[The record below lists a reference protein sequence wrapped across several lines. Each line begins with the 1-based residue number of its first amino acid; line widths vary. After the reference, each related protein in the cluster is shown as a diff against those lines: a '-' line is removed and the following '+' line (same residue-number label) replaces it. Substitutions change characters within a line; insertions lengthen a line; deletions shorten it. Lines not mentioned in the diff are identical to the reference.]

1 VSDLWGGRFQEELS
15 DTLRRFSSSL
25 SVDRRLVM
33 HDLTGTK
40 AHAGALRDA
49 GVLSEDEYDGIL
61 SGLAQIASE
70 VRTESF
76 PPAIE
81 DSAPIPEDIHSAV
94 EARLVE
100 LCGEAGYKIH
110 AGRSRNDQVVT
121 DVLLWLKEAV
131 FDVERA
137 VREVQRTLI
146 AKAQQYRDQVI
157 PAYTHLQRAQSVL
170 LAHHLHAHFEA
181 LERDLGRLRDAG
193 RRADRCP
200 LGAGACAGS
209 SLPLDRE
216 VTADRLGFARVSANS
231 IDAVA
236 DRDWAIEFVSACAL
250 IMTHLSR
257 LAEELILWSSGEF
270 GMVRLADSWTTG
282 SSALPH
288 KRNPDV
294 AELVRGKAAAV
305 LGDLVTLHGLLK
317 GLPLAYNRDLQE
329 DKAPLFR
336 AADATSDS
344 ARVLA
349 AAIATA
355 EFTPPRSAGP
365 DFSTTLD
372 LAEELVRQG
381 MPFRTAHQA
390 IGRLVR
396 RLEEDGRGLAE
407 ATDGEL
413 AELGAAGLDRRLL
426 TAKGSIESKRT
437 LGSTSPSEVARELEE
452 ARAVLEGTPG
462 RESGT
467 QATLHPQ
474 SQGTS

>member
-1 VSDLWGGRFQEELS
+1 LWGGRFQEELS

-25 SVDRRLVM
+25 RVDRRLVM

-40 AHAGALRDA
+40 AHAAALRDA
-49 GVLSEDEYDGIL
+49 GVLSEREYDDLL

-70 VRTESF
+70 VRSESF
-76 PPAIE
+76 PPSGHS
-81 DSAPIPEDIHSAV
+81 DPIPEDIHSAV

-100 LCGEAGYKIH
+100 LCGETGYKIH
-110 AGRSRNDQVVT
+110 AGRSRNDQIVT

-131 FDVERA
+131 FEVERA
-137 VREVQRTLI
+137 VRDVQRALI
-146 AKAQQYRDQVI
+146 DKAEQHRDHIV

-170 LAHHLHAHFEA
+170 MAHHLHAHFEA

-193 RRADRCP
+193 QRADRCP

-209 SLPLDRE
+209 SLLLDRQ
-216 VTADRLGFARVSANS
+216 VTADRLGFARVSTNS

-257 LAEELILWSSGEF
+257 LAEELVLWSSDEF
-270 GMVRLADSWTTG
+270 GMARLSDAWATG

-305 LGDLVTLHGLLK
+305 VGDLVALHGLLK

-329 DKAPLFR
+329 DKAPLFH
-336 AADATSDS
+336 AADTTSDS

-355 EFTPPRSAGP
+355 EFTPPRAAEP
-365 DFSTTLD
+365 DFSTALD

-381 MPFRTAHQA
+381 VPFRTAHQA
-390 IGRLVR
+390 VGQLVR
-396 RLEEDGRGLAE
+396 RLEQDGRGLAQ
-407 ATDGEL
+407 ATDAEL
-413 AELGAAGLDRRLL
+413 AELGAAELDRRLL

-437 LGSTSPSEVARELEE
+437 LGSTAPSEVALELEE
-452 ARAVLEGTPG
+452 ARALLEHTPG
-462 RESGT
+462 RQSGPE
-467 QATLHPQ
+467 ATLQSQ